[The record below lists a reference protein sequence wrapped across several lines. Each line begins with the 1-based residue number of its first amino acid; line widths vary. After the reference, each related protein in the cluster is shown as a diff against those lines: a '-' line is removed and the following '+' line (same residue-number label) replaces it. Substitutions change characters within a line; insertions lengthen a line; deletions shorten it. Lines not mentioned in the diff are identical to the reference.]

1 MISLTRNRVFFI
13 TIVILLNLFSFQS
26 EIIYEND
33 DSECRYV
40 RDLEN
45 KLEHN
50 NFTIRPLRYQDPHP
64 PFPYKEE
71 EIEFKNEKANITLSG
86 TLTYKDKIKHNLCVV
101 LAHPSGGDETTSSRD
116 ADYTYEQH
124 KTFLILADYLTRE
137 NIAVLR

>member
-26 EIIYEND
+26 EIINEND

-71 EIEFKNEKANITLSG
+71 EIEFKNEKQISPFR
-86 TLTYKDKIKHNLCVV
+86 V
-101 LAHPSGGDETTSSRD
+101 L
-116 ADYTYEQH
+116 
-124 KTFLILADYLTRE
+124 
-137 NIAVLR
+137 